1 MFGFGKALDVLRG
14 GDAVRRTSWNFEVFD
29 GHTSLILVPGSPEL
43 TVDAGRPL
51 GKALPHLVGETM
63 QYAAH
68 IDRINA
74 SGVAVWATPWQPT
87 QDDLLAEDWDYAG
100 SKPEPV
106 DDHEP
111 HGAQQAEHWPQAVPA
126 SMWCTVD
133 AKRAKINSIIWSPE
147 ATPRELGLNCGHW
160 VAMPA
165 DWQAPA

>member
-1 MFGFGKALDVLRG
+1 MFGFGKALDVLRA
-14 GDAVRRTSWNFEVFD
+14 GDAVRREEWVDVALMLAPRQASALPPGTKGTVAEFVGPEAIIYIPDQLMLVTRD
-29 GHTSLILVPGSPEL
+29 GHLSL
-43 TVDAGRPL
+43 
-51 GKALPHLVGETM
+51 
-63 QYAAH
+63 
-68 IDRINA
+68 
-74 SGVAVWATPWQPT
+74 WTPVT
-87 QDDLLAEDWDYAG
+87 ADLLAEDWDYV
-100 SKPEPV
+100 PEP

-133 AKRAKINSIIWSPE
+133 AKRAKVNSIIWSPE